1 MTVGLVHDYLLVM
14 RGAERSFAAIAEC
27 WPQAPIYTLLY
38 DELGTGGA
46 FRGRAIHT
54 SYLQRLRT
62 RQSGFRRLLPMF
74 PRAVEHLPVGSH
86 DLVVSSSSAFAH
98 GVRTRPDA
106 VHVCYC
112 YTPFRYAWVE
122 EPRAIDETP
131 RPARPLMRSAL
142 RRIRSWDLAASRRV
156 SHYIAIS
163 QFARQRI
170 QRIYGRKASVV
181 HPPVEVSRF
190 TPAGPEEFLLVVT
203 ELVRHK
209 QADLALEAARRARRP
224 LKVVGTGPELARLR
238 NVYGSG
244 AEFLGRISDSELA
257 TLYSHALA
265 LIVPNI
271 EEFGL
276 AAVEAQAAGRPVI
289 AADAGGA
296 RETVIHGE
304 TGVLVPPGN
313 LDALAQAL
321 RGTDFGRFSPDV
333 IRAHALNFSTDV
345 FKRRFVA
352 EVERLAASPRYSGVA
367 SG

>member
-1 MTVGLVHDYLLVM
+1 
-14 RGAERSFAAIAEC
+14 
-27 WPQAPIYTLLY
+27 
-38 DELGTGGA
+38 
-46 FRGRAIHT
+46 
-54 SYLQRLRT
+54 
-62 RQSGFRRLLPMF
+62 
-74 PRAVEHLPVGSH
+74 
-86 DLVVSSSSAFAH
+86 
-98 GVRTRPDA
+98 
-106 VHVCYC
+106 
-112 YTPFRYAWVE
+112 
-122 EPRAIDETP
+122 
-131 RPARPLMRSAL
+131 
-142 RRIRSWDLAASRRV
+142 
-156 SHYIAIS
+156 
-163 QFARQRI
+163 
-170 QRIYGRKASVV
+170 V

-238 NVYGSG
+238 DAYGSG

-265 LIVPNI
+265 PTI